1 MNFFTVEILTPSSV
15 VARNV
20 PAESLL
26 IPTVRGQI
34 NVLPEHTHLITK
46 LQPGI
51 LSIMGGAD
59 DPDRHFTVT
68 TGICKILKDK
78 ITILAETCEEDHGID
93 IERAKRALA
102 FATDKLVHPESITLD
117 EAEKYRRKAE
127 RAKLRIQITGFVK
140 NRSN

>member
-51 LSIMGGAD
+51 LSILGGAD

-93 IERAKRALA
+93 VERAKRALA
-102 FATDKLVHPESITLD
+102 YPESITLD
-117 EAEKYRRKAE
+117 EAEKYRRKIE
-127 RAKLRIQITGFVK
+127 RAKLRMQIASFVK
-140 NRSN
+140 KPS

>member
-1 MNFFTVEILTPSSV
+1 MNFFTVDILTPSSV

-20 PAESLL
+20 PAETLL

-59 DPDRHFTVT
+59 DPDRHFSVT
-68 TGICKILKDK
+68 TGTCKILKDK
-78 ITILAETCEEDHGID
+78 VTILAETCEEDKMID
-93 IERAKRALA
+93 SERAKRALD
-102 FATDKLVHPESITLD
+102 FATEKLSHPESLTTD
-117 EAEKYRRKAE
+117 ESEKYRRKVE
-127 RAKLRIQITGFVK
+127 RAKLRIQLAATAKKPI
-140 NRSN
+140 